1 MELLTIQYQDIEK
14 DVIDKYLAGNIF
26 HITKENNFTSI
37 ISDFCIYAPNPDKYL
52 PNYSQTSISF
62 GYKEKAV
69 CLLDYRNI
77 IKNENYKTS
86 QTMFYTNCY
95 IFILNKTEHCNII
108 PSKSN
113 EEFRPDMYLIP
124 EYECWYKDK
133 ISLDKIEK
141 IIYIQKFES
150 EEELAAKEHCL
161 LEVSIKYEKELELE
175 LDNTE
180 ILTTKKLIKTLNC
193 NEEVTTFRQKRS
205 FIFNFAMIWNLFED
219 ICMSKKAQISKV
231 NNLVASLISV
241 NNLEVDAIFDYFKD
255 RYKVADNI
263 YNIESL
269 SWRSNENTYRNFVI
283 EKFRDTQCSHQ
294 NKIKAV
300 LYIIFRLRNNLFH
313 GEKDIAI
320 INEQKQTFVLVNKFL
335 MDLITL

>member
-1 MELLTIQYQDIEK
+1 MPLSERQTIEK
-14 DVIDKYLAGNIF
+14 
-26 HITKENNFTSI
+26 
-37 ISDFCIYAPNPDKYL
+37 
-52 PNYSQTSISF
+52 
-62 GYKEKAV
+62 
-69 CLLDYRNI
+69 
-77 IKNENYKTS
+77 
-86 QTMFYTNCY
+86 
-95 IFILNKTEHCNII
+95 
-108 PSKSN
+108 
-113 EEFRPDMYLIP
+113 LI
-124 EYECWYKDK
+124 E
-133 ISLDKIEK
+133 
-141 IIYIQKFES
+141 
-150 EEELAAKEHCL
+150 
-161 LEVSIKYEKELELE
+161 
-175 LDNTE
+175 
-180 ILTTKKLIKTLNC
+180 TLNC
-193 NEEVTTFRQKRS
+193 NETVAVFKKKRS
-205 FIFNFAMIWNLFED
+205 FIFNFAMIWNLFEYR
-219 ICMSKKAQISKV
+219 CMGKKAQISKV

>member
-1 MELLTIQYQDIEK
+1 MTLSERQTIEK
-14 DVIDKYLAGNIF
+14 
-26 HITKENNFTSI
+26 
-37 ISDFCIYAPNPDKYL
+37 
-52 PNYSQTSISF
+52 
-62 GYKEKAV
+62 
-69 CLLDYRNI
+69 
-77 IKNENYKTS
+77 
-86 QTMFYTNCY
+86 
-95 IFILNKTEHCNII
+95 
-108 PSKSN
+108 
-113 EEFRPDMYLIP
+113 LI
-124 EYECWYKDK
+124 E
-133 ISLDKIEK
+133 
-141 IIYIQKFES
+141 
-150 EEELAAKEHCL
+150 
-161 LEVSIKYEKELELE
+161 
-175 LDNTE
+175 
-180 ILTTKKLIKTLNC
+180 TLNC
-193 NEEVTTFRQKRS
+193 NETVTTFKRKRS
-205 FIFNFAMIWNLFED
+205 FIFNFAMIWNLFEYR
-219 ICMSKKAQISKV
+219 CMGKKAQISKV
-231 NNLVASLISV
+231 NNLVESLISI